1 MRVTEKIKKNKKT
14 FIMRADRLRAERV
27 DNRL

>member
-1 MRVTEKIKKNKKT
+1 MRVTEKIKNKKT

>member
-1 MRVTEKIKKNKKT
+1 MRVTEKIKYKKA